1 MSKNINLIFLFFLAI
16 ATILPKWVISWI
28 YLDNSIFVDTIF
40 NVKDLQYFPI
50 VKSFSELTFN
60 PSYLDHVRENSILS
74 FPIYSIF
81 IHSLFFK
88 IINVY
93 SFIVLEFTFQFIL
106 LLVFFKI
113 VKNIFD
119 DLNYALYFCI
129 FLFLII
135 PILKI
140 LLIFDFHIYLQIL
153 FNILDGNLGSRF
165 PRPLFTG
172 IIFFYFFCILFHF
185 KENIEKFNLKYFIIV
200 VFILSILLN
209 SFFYYFINFSL
220 LLIILLFKYS
230 KDPFFEFVKKQKKN
244 IIIIFFIFI
253 FFSFPFLFQ
262 LYFGEPDYSER
273 LGVIKVDFNQK
284 IYLLK
289 YYFLNLFRFESFLL
303 LLSSFF
309 TYYYINK
316 KKHFHNNQISNINLF
331 FYFVIASIF
340 APPIFFMFSP
350 KLVSIY
356 HFLGILLSSLV
367 FYLIISL
374 TLILSH
380 KFFFKNYNILKIT
393 LIFLIFIF
401 NMYVAKDTHNKNY
414 LLIKETQKIQNF
426 LQNQNFTKTKKKL
439 FTNDLKIMNL
449 WLFNE
454 NNQLVISDGFTN
466 SLKNQDIELNFLRSL
481 KFFEITV
488 EELKNIL
495 SFGTSEIKKDLPIF
509 LFVYRY
515 QANSLYTF
523 SEITNYS
530 STAKKKIKNASPFN
544 VQLQIMPEDEK
555 RKLIKLYENIKLDEK
570 LISDLVIINKRHNFQ
585 NFKIHNKKYNLV
597 YSGNIYDIFQIN

>member
-1 MSKNINLIFLFFLAI
+1 MSKNINHIFLFFLAI

-81 IHSLFFK
+81 IHSLVFK

-165 PRPLFTG
+165 PRPLFIG
-172 IIFFYFFCILFHF
+172 IIYFYFFYILFHF
-185 KENIEKFNLKYFIIV
+185 KENIEKFNLKYFILV

-220 LLIILLFKYS
+220 LLIILFFKYS

-244 IIIIFFIFI
+244 LLIIFFIFI
-253 FFSFPFLFQ
+253 FFSSPFLFQ

-273 LGVIKVDFNQK
+273 LGVIKVDFNQR

-303 LLSSFF
+303 LLSSFS

-316 KKHFHNNQISNINLF
+316 KNHFHNNQISNINLF

-340 APPIFFMFSP
+340 APPIFFIFSP

-374 TLILSH
+374 TLILKR

-393 LIFLIFIF
+393 LIFFIFIL

-414 LLIKETQKIQNF
+414 LLIKETQKIQDF
-426 LQNQNFTKTKKKL
+426 LQNQNLIKTKKKL

-449 WLFNE
+449 WLFNK
-454 NNQLVISDGFTN
+454 NNQLVISDGFIN
-466 SLKNQDIELNFLRSL
+466 SLKNQDIELNFLHSL
-481 KFFEITV
+481 KFFGITV
-488 EELKNIL
+488 KELKNIL
-495 SFGTSEIKKDLPIF
+495 SLGTSEIRSDLPIL

-530 STAKKKIKNASPFN
+530 STSKKKIKNASPFN

-585 NFKIHNKKYNLV
+585 NFRIHNKKYNLV

>member
-1 MSKNINLIFLFFLAI
+1 MSKNINHIFLFFLAI
-16 ATILPKWVISWI
+16 ATRLPKWVISWI

-50 VKSFSELTFN
+50 VKSFSELIFN

-74 FPIYSIF
+74 FPIYSIL

-106 LLVFFKI
+106 LLVFFNI
-113 VKNIFD
+113 IKNIFD
-119 DLNYALYFCI
+119 NLNYALYFCI
-129 FLFLII
+129 FLFLIT

-140 LLIFDFHIYLQIL
+140 LLIFNFHIYLQLL

-165 PRPLFTG
+165 PRPLFIG
-172 IIFFYFFCILFHF
+172 IIFFYFFYILFHF
-185 KENIEKFNLKYFIIV
+185 KENIKKFNLKYFILV

-220 LLIILLFKYS
+220 LLIILFFKYS

-244 IIIIFFIFI
+244 LLIIFFIFI
-253 FFSFPFLFQ
+253 FFSSPFLFQ

-303 LLSSFF
+303 LLSSFS

-316 KKHFHNNQISNINLF
+316 KNHFHNNQISNINLF

-356 HFLGILLSSLV
+356 HFLGILISSLV

-393 LIFLIFIF
+393 LIFLIFIL

-426 LQNQNFTKTKKKL
+426 LQNQNLTKTKKKL

-449 WLFNE
+449 WLFNK
-454 NNQLVISDGFTN
+454 NNQLVISDGFIN
-466 SLKNQDIELNFLRSL
+466 SLKNQDIELNFLHSL
-481 KFFEITV
+481 KFFGITV

-495 SFGTSEIKKDLPIF
+495 SLGTSEIRSDLPIL

-530 STAKKKIKNASPFN
+530 STSKIKIKNASPFN

-585 NFKIHNKKYNLV
+585 NFRIHNKKYNLV